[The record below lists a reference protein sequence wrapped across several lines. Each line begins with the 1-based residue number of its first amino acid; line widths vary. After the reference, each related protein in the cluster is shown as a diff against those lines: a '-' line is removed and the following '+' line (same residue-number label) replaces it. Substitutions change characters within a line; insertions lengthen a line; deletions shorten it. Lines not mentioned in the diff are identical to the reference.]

1 MGISI
6 KKVNFE
12 WILAICFKK
21 LKAIIQK
28 MKKLIHITGLLAA
41 LCLLLTCKEKEPL
54 PEKIDVQFE
63 VPAKMT
69 IDEGASEISFRV
81 QFSKPP
87 LTSDQIILGSGAVEY
102 ACPVTSVSDTR
113 FSISISNVWSK
124 GFGPGTYT
132 VNHQRGTTK
141 TKKGTMEVT
150 IKYAGE
156 EEVEPAAGSTIYGKV
171 SCEGTGLAGV
181 VVSDGVEVVKTDSK
195 GVYQLKSKKY
205 HGYVFVSTP
214 SGYEPI
220 TNGILPKFHAT
231 VDSKSTAAERV
242 DFQLKKVDGQDNHR
256 MLLLGDIHLAKRTDD
271 QKQFSDFV
279 KDINAT
285 VNATSGKVYALTLGD
300 MTWDLYWIVNN
311 YSFKEYIADASAI
324 KGVPVYHTIGNH
336 DHSMY
341 YMGDYDTVKDYKEN
355 IGPTY
360 YSFNI
365 GKVHYVVLDDVEC
378 KNATAATDEKGNPC
392 YKREYDGRV
401 VADEL
406 TWLKKDLASVPN
418 GTPLVV
424 TMHIPFYNPQG
435 NATLKDASALES
447 ILKAYPEV
455 HLVTAHTHTVYNND
469 KRSSNHIYEHNAGAI
484 CATWWWSG
492 KETPGVHIGQDGSP
506 GGYTI
511 MDVTGTDFKW
521 QYKPTGKGT
530 DFQFRTYDR
539 NEIQITKS
547 KYAPSYT
554 GTDFNASIWG
564 SASSANEVYI
574 NVWNWD
580 PDWKVEVTEGGTPL
594 QVSRLSSGELDPLHY
609 IAYTAKRYN
618 KNATATFPTS
628 KNYHMFKVTASSASS
643 TLDIKVTDRFGNVYT
658 ETMTRPKAFTTDQYK
673 F

>member
-1 MGISI
+1 MKTIIFKI
-6 KKVNFE
+6 KT
-12 WILAICFKK
+12 ILLFTA
-21 LKAIIQK
+21 L
-28 MKKLIHITGLLAA
+28 LGL
-41 LCLLLTCKEKEPL
+41 CTCEKQEKEEK
-54 PEKIDVQFE
+54 EKIDVQFE
-63 VPAKMT
+63 VPAQMT
-69 IDEGASEISFRV
+69 IDDGASEISFRV

-87 LTSDQIILGSGAVEY
+87 LTSDQIILGSGATEY
-102 ACPVTSVSDTR
+102 TCPVTSASDTR
-113 FSISISNVWSK
+113 FSASISSLWSK

-132 VNHQRGTTK
+132 VNHQRGTNR
-141 TKKGTMEVT
+141 TKKGTMEVI

-156 EEVEPAAGSTIYGKV
+156 EEVEPAAGSTVYGKV

-195 GVYQLKSKKY
+195 GVYQMKSKKH

-220 TNGILPKFHAT
+220 TNGILPKIHAT
-231 VDSKSTAAERV
+231 LKANAATAERV

-271 QKQFSDFV
+271 QKQFAEFV

-285 VNATSGKVYALTLGD
+285 VSATSGKVYALTLGD

-311 YSFKEYIADASAI
+311 YSFKEYLADASGI
-324 KGVPVYHTIGNH
+324 KGVTVYHTIGNH

-341 YMGDYDTVKDYKEN
+341 YMGDFDTVKDYKEN

-378 KNATAATDEKGNPC
+378 TNQTPTTDSKNNPC
-392 YKREYDGRV
+392 YVRDYEGHV
-401 VADEL
+401 VSDEL
-406 TWLKKDLASVPN
+406 TWLKKDLGSVPN

-424 TMHIPFYNPQG
+424 TMHIPLYNAKG
-435 NATLKDASALES
+435 SANLKDASALENV
-447 ILKAYPEV
+447 LKAYPEV
-455 HLVTAHTHTVYNND
+455 HVVTAHTHTVYNTDNL
-469 KRSSNHIYEHNAGAI
+469 SNLHVYEHNAGAI
-484 CATWWWSG
+484 CGTWWWSG

-506 GGYTI
+506 GGYTV

-530 DFQFRTYDR
+530 DLQFRTYDR
-539 NEIQITKS
+539 NEILITKE
-547 KYAPSYT
+547 KYAPKYT
-554 GTDFNASIWG
+554 GTDFDSSLWG
-564 SASSANEVYI
+564 KASSANEVYI

-580 PDWKVEVTEGGTPL
+580 PSWTVEVTEAGTPL
-594 QVSRLSSGELDPLHY
+594 TVSRLVSGELDPLHY

-618 KNATATFPTS
+618 SNSAATFKTN
-628 KNYHMFKVTASSASS
+628 KNYHLFKVTASGPST

-658 ETMTRPKAFTTDQYK
+658 ETMTRPKPFTTDTYK